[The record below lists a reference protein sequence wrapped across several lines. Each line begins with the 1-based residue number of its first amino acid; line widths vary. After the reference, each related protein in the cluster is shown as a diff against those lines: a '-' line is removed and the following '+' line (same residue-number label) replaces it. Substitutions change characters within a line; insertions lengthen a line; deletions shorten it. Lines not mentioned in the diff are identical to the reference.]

1 MVDSYYKIDSLLR
14 HLGELEGSDLYLA
27 TEAYPSIAVNG
38 ELREVGSMPL
48 TQMHMEHM
56 VAEIISPHQIDELR
70 KNMEINVAYRLD
82 LWRYRVNIY
91 YQRGT
96 WALVARLIRP
106 NILSVSQLGLPP
118 QLNELVMHE
127 RGIVLITGATGSGK
141 STTLAAMID
150 YRNQNSTGHIVTI
163 EDPIEFVHEHKRCI
177 VSQREVGIDT
187 HSFNDA
193 LKSAL
198 RQAPKVILIG
208 EIRDVETAR
217 FAMHASDT
225 GHLVLATLHTNS
237 ANQTIE
243 RLLNLFPPE
252 QERQVL
258 LQLSLNLRGIVCQRL
273 MPTAD
278 GNGRVAAVEIMLNSP
293 RVQELI
299 QTGKIPEIKSTMAKS
314 VREGMITFDQS
325 IFQLVEGKKITEETG
340 YQFADSSNDLK
351 LRLRGFGGSGMM
363 S

>member
-1 MVDSYYKIDSLLR
+1 MDNYYKIDSLLR

-27 TEAYPSIAVNG
+27 AEAFPAIAVNG
-38 ELREVGSMPL
+38 ELREVGSVAL
-48 TQMHMEHM
+48 TQMHMM
-56 VAEIISPHQIDELR
+56 SIVQSILTPHQLDELT
-70 KNMEINVAYRLD
+70 KNLEINVAFRVD
-82 LWRYRVNIY
+82 TWRYRINVY
-91 YQRGT
+91 QQRGT

-106 NILSVSQLGLPP
+106 NILSVSELGLPE
-118 QLNELVMHE
+118 QINQVVMHE

-141 STTLAAMID
+141 STTLAGMID

-163 EDPIEFVHEHKRCI
+163 EDPIEFVHDHKRCI
-177 VSQREVGIDT
+177 ISQREVGIDT

-208 EIRDVETAR
+208 EIRDAETAR

-243 RLLNLFPPE
+243 RLINLFPPE

-258 LQLSLNLRGIVCQRL
+258 LQLSLNLRAIICQRL
-273 MPTAD
+273 LPAL
-278 GNGRVAAVEIMLNSP
+278 GIEGRVPAVEIMLNSP
-293 RVQELI
+293 RIQELI
-299 QTGKIPEIKSTMAKS
+299 QSGNIPELKTVMAKS
-314 VREGMITFDQS
+314 NREGMQTFDQS
-325 IFQLVEGKKITEETG
+325 IYTLVQAKKIDAETA

-351 LRLRGFGGSGMM
+351 LRIRGFGGMES
-363 S
+363 